1 MDYEK
6 ILTLIVA
13 FACSVQIYSS
23 FIKGRGK
30 DSDYGK
36 EIYRLRQNATKL
48 KFLGL
53 LLLFVLFYLV
63 YALIISRLSLLGVLV
78 VIYVL
83 MSIYDFTKSKVIT
96 ENGFGEKNIYNK
108 RIYNFIPWDDLKE
121 FEWSE
126 KRETMLVFKYNK
138 KGVLKVTDW
147 EVCLNDKNQVDK
159 FFRDQMAAKNNGNQD
174 L

>member
-6 ILTLIVA
+6 ILTIIVA
-13 FACSVQIYSS
+13 FACSIQIYYS

-30 DSDYGK
+30 DADYGR
-36 EIYRLRQNATKL
+36 EIYRLRQNAMKM

-53 LLLFVLFYLV
+53 LILFVLFYLV
-63 YALIISRLSLLGVLV
+63 YALITLNLSLLGVLV

-83 MSIYDFTKSKVIT
+83 MSTYDFTKSKVIT
-96 ENGFGEKNIYNK
+96 EKGFGEKNIYNK
-108 RIYNFIPWDDLKE
+108 RLYNFIPWDDLKE

-138 KGVLKVTDW
+138 NGVLKVNDW
-147 EVCLNDKNQVDK
+147 EVCLNDKKQVDAL
-159 FFRDQMAAKNNGNQD
+159 FRHQTSAKDNDNQD

>member
-13 FACSVQIYSS
+13 FACSVQVYSS
-23 FIKGRGK
+23 FLKGRDK

-36 EIYRLRQNATKL
+36 KIYRLRQNATKL

-138 KGVLKVTDW
+138 KGALKVNDW

-159 FFRDQMAAKNNGNQD
+159 LFRDQMAAKNNGNQD